1 MRPGLMMVLT
11 CGLVWTGGGG
21 VGGASAEELAC
32 DLAEQGT
39 VQVDGLLDD
48 WRDVQGRSAGSG
60 KQGLSFEVR
69 CNYDDDHL
77 YLMVFVQDDQLVRT
91 RGQLAGEDHVE
102 IGLAV
107 GDQVERLAIY
117 PEEGDVKQRLVWSG
131 KRTPLKGVK
140 AAESRQPGGW
150 SVEVGLPLASAPE
163 WTPGSP
169 LLHVGVA
176 VADSDAKGASRP
188 ERFLAMAPL
197 DKGAGAL
204 DVIHFAAGKAALQ
217 ALLADLRLK
226 PSDIKYDL
234 AGRVV
239 AGNRGR
245 VLVVGKNL
253 AVVGEEYAYV
263 GLPVRSAA
271 DIKEVQVVDL
281 AGTGRDAIL
290 VRYVER
296 GGGGMREV
304 LAVYSMGGEGLRRM
318 LGIEVTKATERGD
331 RRLETKVTLVPPKRR
346 GQGTELVVEA
356 LPAVGWREADFR
368 EARDEEL
375 VPIPLPW
382 SKERRLR
389 FQFTGDGYTRLE

>member
-1 MRPGLMMVLT
+1 MRPGLMLVLM
-11 CGLVWTGGGG
+11 CGLVFGTGGG
-21 VGGASAEELAC
+21 VREASAEELMC

-48 WRDVQGRSAGSG
+48 WRDVHGRSAGDG

-69 CNYDDDHL
+69 CNYDDNNL
-77 YLMVFVQDDQLVRT
+77 YLVVLVQDAQLVRT

-102 IGLAV
+102 IGLPV
-107 GDQVERLAIY
+107 GDKVERLAIY

-131 KRTPLKGVK
+131 GKRTPLKGVK
-140 AAESRQPGGW
+140 AAESRQPEGW
-150 SVEVGLPLASAPE
+150 SIEVAIPLASLPE
-163 WTPGSP
+163 WTPGVP
-169 LLHVGVA
+169 LVHVGVA
-176 VADSDAKGASRP
+176 VADSDAKGAARP

-197 DKGAGAL
+197 DKGAEAL
-204 DVIHFAAGKAALQ
+204 DVIHFATGKASLE
-217 ALLADLRLK
+217 ALLADLRLG
-226 PSDIKYDL
+226 PADIKYDL
-234 AGRVV
+234 VGRVI
-239 AGNRGR
+239 AGNKGR

-253 AVVGEEYAYV
+253 AVVGDEYAYV

-271 DIKEVQVVDL
+271 DIKEVRVVE
-281 AGTGRDAIL
+281 TGEGHDAIL

-304 LAVYSMGGEGLRRM
+304 LAIYSMGGEGLRRM

-331 RRLETKVTLVPPKRR
+331 RRLETKVSLVPPKRR
-346 GQGTELVVEA
+346 GQGVELVVEA
-356 LPAVGWREADFR
+356 LPAVGWREADFH

-389 FQFTGDGYTRLE
+389 FQFTGDSYTRLE